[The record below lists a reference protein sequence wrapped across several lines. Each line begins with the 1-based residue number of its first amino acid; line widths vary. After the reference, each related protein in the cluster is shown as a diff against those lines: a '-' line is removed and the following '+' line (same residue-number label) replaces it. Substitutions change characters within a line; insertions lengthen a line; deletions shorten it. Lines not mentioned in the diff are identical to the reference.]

1 MRFGFHH
8 GRGERGQDCGGRHGG
23 PRGGGWGRGGPWAF
37 GVWGMHPGREGGR
50 GRRMFDGSELR
61 LILLKLIEEQP
72 RHGYDLI
79 REIEERSGGAYAPS
93 PGVIYPTLTLLDDMG
108 QVEAKADGTRKA
120 FAITE
125 AGSAEL
131 KEKAEEVEALFQ
143 RLAALGEHQAR
154 TSGGPIRRAM
164 GNLRAVLQ
172 ERLGGS
178 EVDPETLHQVAD
190 ILDEAAR
197 KIERL

>member
-8 GRGERGQDCGGRHGG
+8 GRHERGHECGGR
-23 PRGGGWGRGGPWAF
+23 GGWGRRQWGPVTVEWEVHGG
-37 GVWGMHPGREGGR
+37 GRGGGR

-79 REIEERSGGAYAPS
+79 REIEARSGGAYAPS
-93 PGVIYPTLTLLDDMG
+93 PGVIYPTLTLLDDMAL
-108 QVEAKADGTRKA
+108 VESRAEGARKA

-131 KEKAEEVEALFQ
+131 REKQEEVDALFA
-143 RLAALGEHQAR
+143 RLAALGEQQAR

-172 ERLGGS
+172 ERLSGS
-178 EVDPETLHQVAD
+178 EVDPETLHEIAA

-197 KIERL
+197 

>member
-8 GRGERGQDCGGRHGG
+8 GRERGHECGGRHGG
-23 PRGGGWGRGGPWAF
+23 PRGWGRGFGGGWG
-37 GVWGMHPGREGGR
+37 GMHPGREGGR

-61 LILLKLIEEQP
+61 LVLLKLIEEQP

-93 PGVIYPTLTLLDDMG
+93 PGVIYPTLTMLDDMG
-108 QVEAKADGTRKA
+108 LVEAKAEGTRKA

-125 AGSAEL
+125 AGTAEL
-131 KEKAEEVEALFQ
+131 AEKAEEVEALFQ

-178 EVDPETLHQVAD
+178 EVDPETLHAVAD

>member
-23 PRGGGWGRGGPWAF
+23 PRGWGRGFGGGWG
-37 GVWGMHPGREGGR
+37 GMHPGREGGR

-143 RLAALGEHQAR
+143 RLAELGEHHAR

-164 GNLRAVLQ
+164 SNLRAVLQ

-178 EVDPETLHQVAD
+178 EVDPETLHEIAA

>member
-8 GRGERGQDCGGRHGG
+8 GRERGHECGGRHGG
-23 PRGGGWGRGGPWAF
+23 PRGWSRGFGGGWG
-37 GVWGMHPGREGGR
+37 GMHPGREGGR

-61 LILLKLIEEQP
+61 LVLLKLIEEQP

-93 PGVIYPTLTLLDDMG
+93 PGVIYPTLTMLDDMG
-108 QVEAKADGTRKA
+108 LVEAKAEGTRKA

-125 AGSAEL
+125 AGTAEL
-131 KEKAEEVEALFQ
+131 KEKAAEVEALFQ
-143 RLAALGEHQAR
+143 RLAELGEHQAR

-178 EVDPETLHQVAD
+178 EVDPETLHAVAD

>member
-8 GRGERGQDCGGRHGG
+8 GRERGHDCGRRHGG
-23 PRGGGWGRGGPWAF
+23 PRGGWGRGGLWAM
-37 GVWGMHPGREGGR
+37 GGWGGMHEGGRGGGR

-61 LILLKLIEEQP
+61 LVLLKLIEEQP

-93 PGVIYPTLTLLDDMG
+93 PGVIYPTLTMLDDMAL
-108 QVEAKADGTRKA
+108 VESKAEGARKA

-131 KEKAEEVEALFQ
+131 AEKAEEVAALFE

-178 EVDPETLHQVAD
+178 EVDADTLHAVAD
-190 ILDEAAR
+190 ILDDAAR

>member
-8 GRGERGQDCGGRHGG
+8 GRERGHDCGGRHGG
-23 PRGGGWGRGGPWAF
+23 PRGGGWGRGF
-37 GVWGMHPGREGGR
+37 GGWGGMHEGGRGGGR
-50 GRRMFDGSELR
+50 GRRMFDGGELR
-61 LILLKLIEEQP
+61 LVLLKLIEEQP

-93 PGVIYPTLTLLDDMG
+93 PGVIYPTLTMLDDMG
-108 QVEAKADGTRKA
+108 LVEAKAEGARKA

-125 AGSAEL
+125 AGAAEL
-131 KEKAEEVEALFQ
+131 NEKAEEVAALFQ
-143 RLAALGEHQAR
+143 RLAELGEHHAR

-178 EVDPETLHQVAD
+178 EVDPDTLHAVAD

>member
-8 GRGERGQDCGGRHGG
+8 HGRRERGMDCAPGGRGRGWGRMFEHMAEHHARAHGG
-23 PRGGGWGRGGPWAF
+23 RGGGR
-37 GVWGMHPGREGGR
+37 
-50 GRRMFDGSELR
+50 RRMFDGSELR

-143 RLAALGEHQAR
+143 RLAELGEHQAR

>member
-8 GRGERGQDCGGRHGG
+8 GRERGHECGGRHGG
-23 PRGGGWGRGGPWAF
+23 PRGGWGRGGPWAF

-61 LILLKLIEEQP
+61 LILLKLFEEQP

-93 PGVIYPTLTLLDDMG
+93 PGVIYPTLTMLDDMG
-108 QVEAKADGTRKA
+108 LVESKAEGARKA

-125 AGSAEL
+125 AGAAEL
-131 KEKAEEVEALFQ
+131 ADKAEEVAALFE

-178 EVDPETLHQVAD
+178 EVDPETLHAVAD